1 MFLDVPE
8 ITHTFLTTGH
18 TQMPVDSMH
27 SRIETQKQ
35 RALKSGPVYIPAQ
48 WVSII
53 KLAKKN
59 GKPYT
64 TTEMDTK
71 DFFDLSTLCNELGP
85 NFNVNEQGEKFLMGD
100 IVEVNVKK
108 EKPFIVH
115 YKTDFSQPDY
125 KTIDIRSYSKRN
137 KTYPEKSTIIM
148 KQAYTEPPK
157 ISIAK
162 KQDLLSLCHSN
173 LIPDQYHE
181 FYDKLSTENKE
192 STGPK
197 SSKNPSI
204 NKLPSNIKKVAPAKK
219 NSAKKTIKKKLF

>member
-1 MFLDVPE
+1 
-8 ITHTFLTTGH
+8 
-18 TQMPVDSMH
+18 
-27 SRIETQKQ
+27 
-35 RALKSGPVYIPAQ
+35 
-48 WVSII
+48 
-53 KLAKKN
+53 
-59 GKPYT
+59 
-64 TTEMDTK
+64 MDTK
-71 DFFDLSTLCNELGP
+71 DFFNLSTLCNELGT
-85 NFNVNEQGEKFLMGD
+85 NFNVNEQGENFLMGD

-125 KTIDIRSYSKRN
+125 KTIDLRSYSKRN
-137 KTYPEKSTIIM
+137 KSYPEKSTIIM

-173 LIPDQYHE
+173 LIPEQYHE
-181 FYDKLSTENKE
+181 FYDKLTTENKE

-197 SSKNPSI
+197 SSKNSSI

-219 NSAKKTIKKKLF
+219 NTTKKTKKKKIILRFFNFYLITISLSIVKNNHKCLIFL